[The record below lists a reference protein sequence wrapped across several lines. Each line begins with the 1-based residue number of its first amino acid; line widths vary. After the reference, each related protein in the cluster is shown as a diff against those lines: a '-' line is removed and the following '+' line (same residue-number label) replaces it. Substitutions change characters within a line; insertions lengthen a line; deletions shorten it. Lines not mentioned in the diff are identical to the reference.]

1 MTVARDLLPLLLI
14 SPWAL

>member
-1 MTVARDLLPLLLI
+1 MTVARDLLSLRLT